1 MREPSGKTAGSAA
14 TIPRCGT
21 VPDAVAP
28 VAGVKAVACMRITR
42 CLGLLV
48 EALLVEALLTGP
60 GVALCAGMQ
69 NDAPTNRIAITT
81 MRMFM
86 APAGLIA
93 CEGPSCPLVSLQL
106 SVVARED
113 RSPASTAPRKLLCP
127 VAFPLCA
134 GRSTNGARYAG

>member
-1 MREPSGKTAGSAA
+1 MREPRGKTAGSAA

-81 MRMFM
+81 MRIIT
-86 APAGLIA
+86 APAGI
-93 CEGPSCPLVSLQL
+93 VSM
-106 SVVARED
+106 
-113 RSPASTAPRKLLCP
+113 
-127 VAFPLCA
+127 
-134 GRSTNGARYAG
+134 